1 MRVAHSLTVAA
12 AALALLLSGC
22 QSNTPAATSE
32 ASTLASVPSSAD
44 TTPPTGATTP
54 TTATVTV
61 TATPATPTKA
71 TPTKAKPTAAQPAA
85 GGLSRTYA
93 EAQRR
98 IQAATDAGRV
108 IDPEEFAS
116 PSRNIICSVVPADA
130 VTGGGCEI
138 DQGRIPERR
147 CDTGGGGARDVGRIV
162 FRRGVPTPECN
173 SDTMFSS
180 RSQRVLAYGWVA
192 HVRQGSVECLSERAG
207 VTCID
212 GGARRGFALSRGSFR
227 LLR

>member
-1 MRVAHSLTVAA
+1 MRAAHRLTAA
-12 AALALLLSGC
+12 AAFALLLSGC
-22 QSNTPAATSE
+22 QSSAPPGSATSDG
-32 ASTLASVPSSAD
+32 STA
-44 TTPPTGATTP
+44 ATTP
-54 TTATVTV
+54 AGPATTSSPSTKATPATATVTV
-61 TATPATPTKA
+61 TVTPT
-71 TPTKAKPTAAQPAA
+71 AKPTAGQAAA

-93 EAQRR
+93 QAQRR
-98 IQAATDAGRV
+98 IQAATNAGRA

-116 PSRNIICSVVPADA
+116 PSRNIICSVVPADE

-180 RSQRVLAYGWVA
+180 RSQRVLPYGWVA
-192 HVRQGSVECLSERAG
+192 HVQQGSVECLSERAG

-212 GGARRGFALSRGSFR
+212 ARSDRGFVLSRGSYR
-227 LLR
+227 LLK